1 MVKRDWWKVKWLL
14 LVSWIIFIFGSYLYF
29 WSRQIRWES
38 LGNTFFRIFLLLL
51 FLLVNAAL
59 GKKVCRWLKFE
70 IDSFLES
77 FLFSL
82 GVGLAI
88 FTPLLI
94 GLGLI
99 GLLNRWVVNLLFPVL
114 FLLSYREIEE
124 IVRTAKTRLKNF
136 AGLRTSPIEIVLVFL
151 LAIQV
156 IFGLFGASVLPSD
169 YDGLSAYLP
178 IAKEWVH
185 LHRLASVPRANIG
198 ANLLPFNVGILYAMA
213 LTIKD
218 AILAK
223 LIHFGFGILT
233 TIGIYALGKKYFSR
247 RVALAAAA
255 IFSTIP
261 VVSWQFTTA
270 YIDLGFTF
278 YGFLAFYALINWVV
292 SNRRGWL
299 IISAVMSGLALG
311 SKYTGFLSVGI
322 LAVAVLVSSFLSRKE
337 KSLIVARNFILFVA
351 LAGVAGC
358 FWYLRAFIISGYSI
372 FDFLSFMLKGLSRH
386 EAFAMAGTKGI
397 LNFGLDHLGSY
408 PSLFWNV
415 SMHSEKFRDPGE
427 IGLFFLAFLPL
438 LIFPRVR
445 NHKVIKFLL
454 CYAAVYLIFWG
465 WSMPYKRGLIPIFPV
480 LSIMVAYIIDKVSNF
495 NKFFR
500 NTLFTLLILALIF
513 QIFYLA
519 PEGLKKISERAEVF
533 AGLTSQEEYI
543 FRNDETY
550 RFFKYIN
557 ENLSL
562 RDKLF
567 IMNEVRTFYCLRPVT
582 TIVLGTLG
590 RRFPALRSSAE
601 LLTKCK
607 KAGVTHLVLNTY
619 HEDIGVSGYTNFLEE
634 LIPKHLKIVY
644 QRYPFILY
652 KIHY

>member
-1 MVKRDWWKVKWLL
+1 MVKRDWWKVEWLL

-29 WSRQIRWES
+29 WSGQILWES

-82 GVGLAI
+82 GMGLAI
-88 FTPLLI
+88 FTHLLI

-99 GLLNRWVVNLLFPVL
+99 GLFNRWAVNLLLLGL
-114 FLLSYREIEE
+114 FLLSYKEIEE
-124 IVRTAKTRLKNF
+124 TIRTAKARLRNF
-136 AGLRTSPIEIVLVFL
+136 AGLRISPIEIILVFL
-151 LAIQV
+151 LAIQI
-156 IFGLFGASVLPSD
+156 IFGLFGASVFPSD

-178 IAKEWVH
+178 IAKEWAY
-185 LHRLASVPRANIG
+185 LHRLVSIPRANIG
-198 ANLLPFNVGILYAMA
+198 ANFLPFNVGILYAMA

-218 AILAK
+218 AVLAK
-223 LIHFGFGILT
+223 LIHFGFGVLT
-233 TIGIYALGKKYFSR
+233 IIGIYALGKKYFSR
-247 RVALAAAA
+247 RVALMAAA

-261 VVSWQFTTA
+261 IVSWQFTTA

-278 YGFLAFYALINWVV
+278 YGFLAFFALINWVV

-299 IISAVMSGLALG
+299 FISALMSGLALG
-311 SKYTGFLSVGI
+311 SKYTGFLTVGI
-322 LAVAVLVSSFLSRKE
+322 LAVTVLVGGFLSRKE
-337 KSLIVARNFILFVA
+337 KSFIVARNFILFVT

-358 FWYLRAFIISGYSI
+358 VWYLRAFIISGHSI
-372 FDFLSFMLKGLSRH
+372 FGFLFSMLKGLGRQ
-386 EAFAMAGTKGI
+386 EAFAMAGPKEI
-397 LNFGLDHLGSY
+397 LNFGLNYLGSY
-408 PSLFWNV
+408 SSLFWNV
-415 SMHSEKFRDPGE
+415 SMHGEKFRDVGE

-438 LIFPRVR
+438 LVFPRLR

-454 CYAAVYLIFWG
+454 FYAAAYLIFWS

-480 LSIMVAYIIDKVSNF
+480 LSIMVAYIIDQVSHF

-519 PEGLKKISERAEVF
+519 PEGLNKISQRAEVF
-533 AGLTSQEEYI
+533 AGVTSQGEYI

-550 RFFKYIN
+550 RFFEYVN
-557 ENLSL
+557 ENLWL
-562 RDKLF
+562 TDKLF
-567 IMNEVRTFYCLRPVT
+567 VMNEIRTFYCSRSVT
-582 TIVLGTLG
+582 TTVLGTLG
-590 RRFPALRSSAE
+590 RQFPALRSSAE
-601 LLTKCK
+601 LLNKCK

-619 HEDIGVSGYTNFLEE
+619 HEDIGVSGYTSFLEE
-634 LIPKHLKIVY
+634 LMPKHLKILY